1 MKPRV
6 LWIEDSARLELTNL
20 TGPIYFAGKY
30 DFNMAEDVTTAV
42 SLLQSEEFDV
52 VIVDIRL
59 PPGIDPQWSKLYRRM
74 GADKI
79 QAQLGLQLLRWML
92 SGDPSIYA
100 SQPPQWIKP
109 DQIGVFTVES
119 PLEIRNDLEH
129 LNVTTF
135 QQKVAG
141 LPDTILLDLIDRL
154 LAQTRPLAA

>member
-1 MKPRV
+1 
-6 LWIEDSARLELTNL
+6 
-20 TGPIYFAGKY
+20 
-30 DFNMAEDVTTAV
+30 
-42 SLLQSEEFDV
+42 
-52 VIVDIRL
+52 
-59 PPGIDPQWSKLYRRM
+59 
-74 GADKI
+74 
-79 QAQLGLQLLRWML
+79 ML